1 MRSFAKTSVLT
12 DNSNYLL
19 EGGNHEDARGMI
31 TFFNSFDLESFKRLY
46 VFDIKNTDS
55 VRAWQGHK
63 IEAKA
68 FIVLEGEIELAWVEI
83 DDFESPSNNLF
94 AESIQL
100 SAFKPQVKIIPGGF
114 ANGFKAISSK
124 AKVLVFSDKSL
135 DSSLNDDF
143 RFDAALWFSW
153 DKN

>member
-1 MRSFAKTSVLT
+1 MT

-19 EGGNHEDARGMI
+19 EGGSHEDARGMI
-31 TFFNSFDLESFKRLY
+31 TFFNSFDLGSFKRLY
-46 VFDIKNTDS
+46 VFDIKSTDA

-68 FIVLEGEIELAWVEI
+68 FIVLEGEMELAWVKI
-83 DDFESPSNNLF
+83 DDFESPSNDLL

-114 ANGFKAISSK
+114 ANGFKAISNK

-135 DSSLNDDF
+135 DSSLKDDF
-143 RFDAALWFSW
+143 RFDSALWFSW

>member
-1 MRSFAKTSVLT
+1 MTN
-12 DNSNYLL
+12 NSEYLM

-46 VFDIKNTDS
+46 VFDIKSTHA

-68 FIVLEGEIELAWVEI
+68 FIVVEGEVELAWVEI
-83 DDFESPSNNLF
+83 DDFESPSNDLL
-94 AESIQL
+94 AESVQL
-100 SAFKPQVKIIPGGF
+100 SASKPQVKIIPGGF

-124 AKVLVFSDKSL
+124 AKVLVLSDKSL
-135 DSSLNDDF
+135 DSSLKDDF
-143 RFDAALWFSW
+143 RFDPALWFSW
-153 DKN
+153 DKK